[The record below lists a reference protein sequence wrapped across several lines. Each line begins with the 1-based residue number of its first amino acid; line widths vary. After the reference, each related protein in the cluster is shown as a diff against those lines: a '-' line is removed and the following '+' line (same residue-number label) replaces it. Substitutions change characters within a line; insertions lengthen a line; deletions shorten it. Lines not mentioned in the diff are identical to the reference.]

1 MKTTNVL
8 NRLKM
13 ELNNKNYFSDDE
25 YELYLSENGLNSTD
39 TYDKA
44 TMQRNLL
51 LTVLDILESL
61 SNDVDLMRRLDNP
74 DILSLGEAFKYLDQ
88 QKQTIKN
95 RIAAIP
101 VPEDEYA
108 NSHISLFFTRG

>member
-1 MKTTNVL
+1 MKVL
-8 NRLKM
+8 ERLKL
-13 ELNNKNYFSDDE
+13 ELNNKDYFLDDE
-25 YELYLSENGLNSTD
+25 YTTFLNENNLDGTNE
-39 TYDKA
+39 YDKS

-51 LTVLDILESL
+51 LTVLDVLEAL
-61 SNDVDLMRRLDNP
+61 SNDIDMMRKLDNP
-74 DILSLGEAFKYLDQ
+74 DLMSVSEAYKYLGQ

-101 VPEDEYA
+101 IPEDEYA